1 MPPRGRVG
9 NFPFGK
15 GQINLD
21 FFKSNTPEKFT
32 TLGSDYNGKVTALL
46 GRKLNGYPDR
56 SAPSIRFPLG

>member
-15 GQINLD
+15 GQINQD
-21 FFKSNTPEKFT
+21 FLKSDTPEKFT

-46 GRKLNGYPDR
+46 GRKLNG
-56 SAPSIRFPLG
+56 